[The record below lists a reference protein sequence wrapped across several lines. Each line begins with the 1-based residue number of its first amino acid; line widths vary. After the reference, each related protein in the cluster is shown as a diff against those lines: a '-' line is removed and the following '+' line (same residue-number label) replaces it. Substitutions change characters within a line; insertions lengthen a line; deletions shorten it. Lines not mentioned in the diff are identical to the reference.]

1 VFGENAVVNGRVMA
15 DWREERRAARLM
27 ENLSTNFHQCLL
39 IMMGKWGDHG
49 GATNIFNCKVI
60 QRRMMKI
67 PRRNEEREGH
77 LRRREKEKEWG
88 I

>member
-1 VFGENAVVNGRVMA
+1 VFGENAVANGRVMA

-49 GATNIFNCKVI
+49 GATNIFNLQGNSK
-60 QRRMMKI
+60 K
-67 PRRNEEREGH
+67 NDEDT
-77 LRRREKEKEWG
+77 KEK
-88 I
+88 